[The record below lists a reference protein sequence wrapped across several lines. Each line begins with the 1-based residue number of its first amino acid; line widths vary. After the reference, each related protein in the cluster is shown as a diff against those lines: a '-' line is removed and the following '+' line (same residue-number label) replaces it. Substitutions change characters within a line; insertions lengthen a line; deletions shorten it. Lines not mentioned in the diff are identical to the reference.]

1 MRRKILLLGVLLL
14 SVGLLSAKDVPY
26 LGGRVNDTAGMLDPA
41 TREDLEKKLESLEE
55 ETGAQVVILTV
66 ESLDGEVL
74 EDYAIKVASTWKLG
88 QKGQD
93 NGLLMLIAKQERRI
107 RIEVGYGLEGV
118 IPDARAKQIIDGIM
132 TPAFKKGDFDGGVTQ
147 AVGALAAL
155 IRGEAVEIPKG
166 GASAGTPI
174 FARLMTGLIFFLV
187 IGIFSVQAIFGKGGG
202 GWFLYFFLM
211 PFYGTF
217 PFVIFGP
224 WGGGLLLILWIVG
237 FPILRIMTWHSN
249 WGRSFRS
256 SHAGLIHFASTSGSS
271 GGGGGFSGGGGSFGG
286 GGASGGW

>member
-14 SVGLLSAKDVPY
+14 SFGLVSAKDVPY

-41 TREDLEKKLESLEE
+41 TREDLEKKLESLEG

-132 TPAFKKGDFDGGVTQ
+132 TPAFKKGDFSGGVSG
-147 AVGALAAL
+147 AVETIGRL

-166 GASAGTPI
+166 GATPGQAI
-174 FARLMTGLIFFLV
+174 FARLMAGLIFFFV
-187 IGIFSVQAIFGKGGG
+187 IGIFSIQAIFGKGVGA
-202 GWFLYFFLM
+202 WFLYFFLM
-211 PFYGTF
+211 PFYGVF
-217 PFVIFGP
+217 PFAIFGV
-224 WGGGLLLILWIVG
+224 WGGLLFLSWIIG
-237 FPILRIMTWHSN
+237 FPILRRMTWHSN
-249 WGRSFRS
+249 WGRRFRET
-256 SHAGLIHFASTSGSS
+256 HTGLVHFATTSGSS